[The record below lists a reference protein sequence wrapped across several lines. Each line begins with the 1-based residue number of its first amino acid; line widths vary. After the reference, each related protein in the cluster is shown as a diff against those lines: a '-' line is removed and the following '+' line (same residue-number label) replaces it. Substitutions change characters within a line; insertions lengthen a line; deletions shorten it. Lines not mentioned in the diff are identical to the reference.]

1 MMEVIMPG
9 LVCFCGSAL
18 IALLL
23 GRAAK
28 ADRKIDKRYVDNL
41 HVDILIYF
49 LWIIAGL
56 SLLSVGI
63 AGLSPIVA

>member
-23 GRAAK
+23 GWAAK
-28 ADRKIDKRYVDNL
+28 ADRKIDNRYVNNL
-41 HVDILIYF
+41 HVDILICF

-63 AGLSPIVA
+63 AGLSAIAT